1 MEIISNVL
9 AKKRRVKKTYSGEE
23 KLAIIDSFKHSGL
36 SGRAFCRRENI
47 SVSTLYKWVRLT
59 SQAQIITETNHKK
72 SKNFIFLYKEI
83 FLEFEF
89 LDFIVM

>member
-59 SQAQIITETNHKK
+59 SQAQIITETKIALLK
-72 SKNFIFLYKEI
+72 TKNEN
-83 FLEFEF
+83 LESS
-89 LDFIVM
+89 LL